1 MRNYDYRMYDYQFCW
16 YEVPSVFI
24 FPRARL
30 RDSLMFGVP
39 PGSLGLVNSP
49 QSSWIIGPLFL
60 KVLEY
65 VKKHTRS
72 SKEDRIILLMDNH
85 ASNCT
90 LDSILYARENGY
102 HISNFSSPL
111 LSSITATGCRSDG
124 TI

>member
-1 MRNYDYRMYDYQFCW
+1 MITVCMIINSVGNT
-16 YEVPSVFI
+16 VPPVFI
-24 FPRARL
+24 SLRARL
-30 RDSLMFGVP
+30 HDSLMFGAP

-49 QSSWIIGPLFL
+49 QSSWIIEPLFL